1 MYRFGISYYIMSA
14 ANRIPLSG
22 LHVKL
27 VKPGETFELGI
38 RLEEKPVDSGY
49 YETDKLYEPDWGFY
63 EIWDDRLEPRGSFS
77 GKTCT
82 VGKLDSKGIKDKA
95 ILNNH
100 VDNEAITSD
109 KISDNAVQPNHF
121 SDSSIVLSKI
131 AHEIQTENQG
141 VGEPSQQTPPRI
153 DDNMVIHTLLK
164 EYRTM
169 PHVILT
175 PHCDTNMYIKDIKLE
190 SGIVT
195 ITIAMGQRFDAEE
208 WRYTILV
215 IATES
220 Y

>member
-27 VKPGETFELGI
+27 VKPGETFEHGI

-49 YETDKLYEPDWGFY
+49 YETDKLDEPDWGFY
-63 EIWDDRLEPRGSFS
+63 EIWDDRLDPQGNFS

-82 VGKLDSKGIKDKA
+82 VGKLDSRGIKDNA
-95 ILNNH
+95 IHSNH
-100 VDNEAITSD
+100 VESEAITSD

-121 SDSSIVLSKI
+121 SDNSIVLSKI
-131 AHEIQTENQG
+131 ACEIQDQNQG
-141 VGEPSQQTPPRI
+141 VGEPSQETPPRI
-153 DDNMVIHTLLK
+153 DDNVAIHTLLK
-164 EYRTM
+164 EYNAT

-175 PHCDTNMYIKDIKLE
+175 PHCDTNMFIKDIKLE

-208 WRYTILV
+208 WRYTIQA
-215 IATES
+215 IATE
-220 Y
+220 